1 MLLLYKLTTSKYKR
15 LTLELSLEKENYC
28 LHLEIITYRSNRL
41 IIWLFCGNK
50 ITSFTTEV
58 ILVN

>member
-1 MLLLYKLTTSKYKR
+1 MSRPKYKR
-15 LTLELSLEKENYC
+15 LTLEISLEKENYC
-28 LHLEIITYRSNRL
+28 LHLESITYRSKRL
-41 IIWLFCGNK
+41 IILLFYGNE